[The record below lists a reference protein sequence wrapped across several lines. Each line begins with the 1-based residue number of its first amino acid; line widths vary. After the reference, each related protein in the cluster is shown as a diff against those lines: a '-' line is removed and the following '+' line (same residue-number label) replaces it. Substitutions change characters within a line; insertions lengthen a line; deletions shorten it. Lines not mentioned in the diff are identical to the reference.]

1 MVSPHSKGSTH
12 DSSCIPL
19 IPVPQ
24 RPVEG
29 PAHSRCILNVHGT
42 GESSSQCQPPPSLIH
57 SLLLIIR
64 PDVPLAV
71 GALGWGFANPSF
83 RASAKHP
90 HVFSPMLRSPH
101 ALGFPNAP
109 GIPPR
114 SVLCSRIILSVCAE
128 DGSEED
134 KIENKNELEGCYANL
149 SKKMMGARKNTMAV
163 RIEISEQI

>member
-29 PAHSRCILNVHGT
+29 PAHSRCILHVHGT

-114 SVLCSRIILSVCAE
+114 SVLCSGISLDLYPSPLSSWQFLHAVIELVLSGILRCKMNGTSV
-128 DGSEED
+128 
-134 KIENKNELEGCYANL
+134 GCVDSALHN
-149 SKKMMGARKNTMAV
+149 GEV
-163 RIEISEQI
+163 C